1 VAREALKPLKDGPLW
16 ESPCV
21 SADRVDDVTAS
32 RHPPQVTSTAP
43 LLAPELARAVALQ
56 RDRLDLDLLARAYGL
71 SAQAHRGQKRQS
83 GDDYVSHSVAVATIL
98 AEQQMDSVTIAAAL
112 LHDVVE
118 DSDVSVEDIRRTFGP
133 EVAELV
139 DGLTKLST
147 LTFRST
153 AEEQAENYR
162 KLLLSVAK
170 DARVIIIKLA
180 DRLHNM
186 RTLEH
191 LDADKQH
198 RIALETREIYAPLAH
213 RFGMAG
219 VKAELEDL
227 AFKFLE
233 PEDYRLLA
241 RQVKAKKVE
250 RERTIERLRGPLG
263 DALREAGLAD
273 IEITGRPKNLWSIY
287 KKMRKRGKPFE
298 EIYDLLAVRVLV
310 NDIPQ
315 CYHVLG
321 AIHHSWTPLQERI
334 KDYIASPKSNG
345 YQSLHTTVFG
355 PGGQLYEIQIRTRE
369 MHHTAEYGIAA
380 HWLFKEGR
388 KSPDE
393 LDRHLAW
400 FRQLLELQ
408 QDAHTPEEFLEFLK
422 VDLYQDE
429 IFVFTPRG
437 DVKRLPKGATPIDFA
452 FAVHTEVGQRCQ
464 GARING
470 RIAPLHRPLKNGDT
484 VEVMTSPQAK
494 PSRDWL
500 AHVQTARA
508 RHKIRQWIRQEEH
521 EKSLQLGR
529 EILAREVRRRRLD
542 APDEQRLERA
552 AATLSVGTAEQLQ
565 AALGA
570 GDLALGTLM
579 RALYPDLPVDD
590 LQAPR
595 PTAFGRV
602 IERLRLGRGIK
613 IQGVD
618 GLMVRYAQCCQPVPG
633 DAVVGYVTQG
643 RGISIHRSD
652 CPNLL
657 VLSTEAERRVDIDWQ
672 ESEGETFVVRLAVSG
687 EDRRGLYADIC
698 TAISESGTNIR
709 SAEIST
715 RDGAVF
721 GSVLVEVENQT
732 HLSKVIRA
740 IRRVKG
746 VMEVSRRESGPQTQ
760 PSVG

>member
-1 VAREALKPLKDGPLW
+1 VAA
-16 ESPCV
+16 
-21 SADRVDDVTAS
+21 
-32 RHPPQVTSTAP
+32 
-43 LLAPELARAVALQ
+43 Q
-56 RDRLDLDLLARAYGL
+56 RDRLDLDLLARAYRL
-71 SAQAHRGQKRQS
+71 SAQAHRGQKRES
-83 GDDYVSHSVAVATIL
+83 GDDYLSHSVAVATIL
-98 AEQQMDSVTIAAAL
+98 AEQQMDSTTIAAAL

-118 DSDVSVEDIRRTFGP
+118 DSDVSLDDIRRTFGN
-133 EVAELV
+133 EVADLV

-162 KLLLSVAK
+162 KLLLSIAR

-191 LDADKQH
+191 LDEEKRR

-233 PEDYRLLA
+233 PDDYRGLS
-241 RQVKAKKVE
+241 RQVRAKKVE
-250 RERTIERLRGPLG
+250 RERTIERLRAPLG
-263 DALREAGLAD
+263 DELREAGLAD

-287 KKMRKRGKPFE
+287 KKVKKRGKPFE

-310 NDIPQ
+310 NSIPE

-321 AIHHSWTPLQERI
+321 IIHHKWTPVQERI

-355 PGGQLYEIQIRTRE
+355 PGGQLYEIQIRTRD

-380 HWLFKEGR
+380 HWLFKEGKR
-388 KSPDE
+388 SADE

-400 FRQLLELQ
+400 FRQLIELQ
-408 QDAHTPEEFLEFLK
+408 QDTHTPEEFLEFLK

-508 RHKIRQWIRQEEH
+508 RHKIRQWIKQEEH
-521 EKSLQLGR
+521 ERSLELGQ

-542 APDEQRLERA
+542 PPDDARLQQA
-552 AATLSVGTAEQLQ
+552 AAVLSVGTPEQLQ
-565 AALGA
+565 AALGR
-570 GDLALGTLM
+570 GDIALGAMM
-579 RALYPDLPVDD
+579 RALYPDLPADE
-590 LQAPR
+590 LQPPK

-602 IERLRLGRGIK
+602 MERLRLGRGIK

-633 DAVVGYVTQG
+633 DQVVGYVTQG
-643 RGISIHRSD
+643 RGVSIHRSD

-657 VLSTEAERRVDIDWQ
+657 VLSAEAERRIEIDWQ
-672 ESEGETFVVRLAVSG
+672 ESEGETFVVRLAVGG

-698 TAISESGTNIR
+698 SAISESGTNIR
-709 SAEIST
+709 SAELAT

-732 HLSKVIRA
+732 HLNKVIRA

-746 VMEVSRRESGPQTQ
+746 VADVSRRESGPQTQ
-760 PSVG
+760 PRAG

>member
-1 VAREALKPLKDGPLW
+1 M
-16 ESPCV
+16 
-21 SADRVDDVTAS
+21 
-32 RHPPQVTSTAP
+32 TSTAP
-43 LLAPELARAVALQ
+43 LLAPELAQAVARQ
-56 RDRLDLDLLARAYGL
+56 HDRLDLDLLTRAYRM

-98 AEQQMDSVTIAAAL
+98 AEQQMDSVSIAAAL

-118 DSDVSVEDIRRTFGP
+118 DSDVSVDDIRRTFGP

-153 AEEQAENYR
+153 VEEQAENYR

-191 LDADKQH
+191 LDPEKRR
-198 RIALETREIYAPLAH
+198 RIALETREIYAPLSH

-227 AFKFLE
+227 ALKFLE
-233 PEDYRLLA
+233 PEDYHALA
-241 RQVKAKKVE
+241 RKVKAKKSE
-250 RERTIERLRGPLG
+250 REQTIERLRVPL
-263 DALREAGLAD
+263 AEELRAAGLTGF
-273 IEITGRPKNLWSIY
+273 EITGRPKNLWSIY
-287 KKMRKRGKPFE
+287 KKMRRRGKPFE

-310 NDIPQ
+310 SDIAE
-315 CYHVLG
+315 CYHALG
-321 AIHHSWTPLQERI
+321 LIHHKWTPLQERI

-355 PGGQLYEIQIRTRE
+355 PSGQLYEIQIRTHE
-369 MHHTAEYGIAA
+369 MHHTAEHGIAA
-380 HWLFKEGR
+380 HWLYKEGR

-408 QDAHTPEEFLEFLK
+408 QDTHTPEEFLEFLK

-452 FAVHTEVGQRCQ
+452 FAVHTEVGQHCQ

-470 RIAPLHRPLKNGDT
+470 RIAPLHRPLKNSDT
-484 VEVMTSPQAK
+484 VEVMTSAQAK

-521 EKSLQLGR
+521 EKSLDLGQ

-542 APDEQRLERA
+542 PPDEARLARA
-552 AATLSVGTAEQLQ
+552 ATDLSVGSAEQLQ
-565 AALGA
+565 AALGR
-570 GDLALGTLM
+570 GDIALGTMM
-579 RALYPDLPVDD
+579 RALYPDLPADD
-590 LQAPR
+590 LQPPK

-633 DAVVGYVTQG
+633 DLVVGYVTQG
-643 RGISIHRSD
+643 RGVSIHRSD

-657 VLSTEAERRVDIDWQ
+657 VLSTEAERRIEIDWQ
-672 ESEGETFVVRLAVSG
+672 ESEGETFVVRLAVGG

-732 HLSKVIRA
+732 HLNKVIRA

-760 PSVG
+760 APTG

>member
-1 VAREALKPLKDGPLW
+1 M
-16 ESPCV
+16 
-21 SADRVDDVTAS
+21 
-32 RHPPQVTSTAP
+32 TSTAP
-43 LLAPELARAVALQ
+43 LLAPELARAVAAQ
-56 RDRLDLDLLARAYGL
+56 RDRLDLDLVARAYRV
-71 SAQAHRGQKRQS
+71 SAQAHRGQKRES

-98 AEQQMDSVTIAAAL
+98 AEQQMDSTTIAAAL

-118 DSDVSVEDIRRTFGP
+118 DSDVSLEDIRRTFGP
-133 EVAELV
+133 EVADLV

-162 KLLLSVAK
+162 KLLLSIAK

-191 LDADKQH
+191 LDGEKQR

-219 VKAELEDL
+219 IKAELEDL

-233 PEDYRLLA
+233 PEDYRALS
-241 RQVKAKKVE
+241 RSVRAKRVE
-250 RERTIERLRGPLG
+250 RERTIERLRAPLG
-263 DALREAGLAD
+263 DELREAALAD

-287 KKMRKRGKPFE
+287 KKMKKRGKPFE

-310 NDIPQ
+310 NTIPE

-321 AIHHSWTPLQERI
+321 IIHHKWTPLQERI

-355 PGGQLYEIQIRTRE
+355 PSGQLYEIQIRTRD

-380 HWLFKEGR
+380 HWLFKEGKR
-388 KSPDE
+388 NADE

-400 FRQLLELQ
+400 FRQLIELQ
-408 QDAHTPEEFLEFLK
+408 QDTHTPEEFLEFLK

-484 VEVMTSPQAK
+484 VEVMTSAQAK

-508 RHKIRQWIRQEEH
+508 RHKIRQWIKQEEH
-521 EKSLQLGR
+521 EKSLELGQ
-529 EILAREVRRRRLD
+529 EILAREVRRRRL
-542 APDEQRLERA
+542 APPDEVQLQHA
-552 AATLSVGTAEQLQ
+552 AAALSVGTPEQLQ
-565 AALGA
+565 ATLGRGDIALGA
-570 GDLALGTLM
+570 VM
-579 RALYPDLPVDD
+579 RALYPDLPADE
-590 LQAPR
+590 LQPPK

-602 IERLRLGRGIK
+602 IERLRFGRGIK

-633 DAVVGYVTQG
+633 DQVVGYVTQG

-657 VLSTEAERRVDIDWQ
+657 VLSAEAERRIEIDWQ
-672 ESEGETFVVRLAVSG
+672 ESAGETFVVRLAVGG

-709 SAEIST
+709 SAELST

-732 HLSKVIRA
+732 HLNKVIRA
-740 IRRVKG
+740 IRGVKG
-746 VMEVSRRESGPQTQ
+746 VTDVSRRESGPQAQ
-760 PSVG
+760 PAVG

>member
-1 VAREALKPLKDGPLW
+1 MQPGGGVTLPP
-16 ESPCV
+16 
-21 SADRVDDVTAS
+21 RVDSAPES
-32 RHPPQVTSTAP
+32 RHPPIVTSTAP
-43 LLAPELARAVALQ
+43 ILAPELARAVAAQ
-56 RDRLDLDLLARAYGL
+56 QGRLDLDLLARAYRV
-71 SAQAHRGQKRQS
+71 SAQAHHGQKRLS
-83 GDDYVSHSVAVATIL
+83 GDDFVSHSVAVATIL
-98 AEQQMDSVTIAAAL
+98 AEQLMDSTTIAAAL

-118 DSDVSVEDIRRTFGP
+118 DSDTSLEDIRRDFGN

-191 LDADKQH
+191 LDVEKQR

-227 AFKFLE
+227 AFKHLE
-233 PEDYRLLA
+233 ATEYRQLV
-241 RQVKAKKVE
+241 RQVKARKVE
-250 RERTIERLRGPLG
+250 RDRTTERLLEPL
-263 DALREAGLAD
+263 AEEMRRAGITEFD
-273 IEITGRPKNLWSIY
+273 ITGRPQNLWSIY
-287 KKMRKRGKPFE
+287 KKMRQRGKPFE

-310 NDIPQ
+310 SSITD

-321 AIHHSWTPLQERI
+321 IIHHKWTPLQERI

-345 YQSLHTTVFG
+345 YQSVHTTVFG
-355 PGGQLYEIQIRTRE
+355 PGGQLYEIQIRTHE

-452 FAVHTEVGQRCQ
+452 FAVHTEVGQHCQ

-500 AHVQTARA
+500 AHVQTGRA
-508 RHKIRQWIRQEEH
+508 R
-521 EKSLQLGR
+521 L
-529 EILAREVRRRRLD
+529 
-542 APDEQRLERA
+542 
-552 AATLSVGTAEQLQ
+552 
-565 AALGA
+565 
-570 GDLALGTLM
+570 
-579 RALYPDLPVDD
+579 
-590 LQAPR
+590 
-595 PTAFGRV
+595 
-602 IERLRLGRGIK
+602 
-613 IQGVD
+613 
-618 GLMVRYAQCCQPVPG
+618 
-633 DAVVGYVTQG
+633 
-643 RGISIHRSD
+643 
-652 CPNLL
+652 
-657 VLSTEAERRVDIDWQ
+657 
-672 ESEGETFVVRLAVSG
+672 
-687 EDRRGLYADIC
+687 
-698 TAISESGTNIR
+698 
-709 SAEIST
+709 
-715 RDGAVF
+715 
-721 GSVLVEVENQT
+721 
-732 HLSKVIRA
+732 
-740 IRRVKG
+740 
-746 VMEVSRRESGPQTQ
+746 
-760 PSVG
+760 